1 MGSLRYNGNEIE
13 NSVGE
18 VVDDAASVPDT
29 DDELKSNRV
38 RPRSK
43 K

>member
-1 MGSLRYNGNEIE
+1 MGSLRYNGNE
-13 NSVGE
+13 NSVEE
-18 VVDDAASVPDT
+18 VVDDAVSVPDT

>member
-1 MGSLRYNGNEIE
+1 MEIIE
-13 NSVGE
+13 G

-29 DDELKSNRV
+29 DDELKSDRG